1 MGVRSR
7 TKWCRQQLV
16 GITGRLAEADGKEEV
31 LVEGQEVWE
40 EWTGQ
45 PVDDTDWRRGAKD
58 TWEAMEK
65 VVLRREWLRSVDRD
79 KDYDRG

>member
-1 MGVRSR
+1 M
-7 TKWCRQQLV
+7 
-16 GITGRLAEADGKEEV
+16 